1 VLDSSNHCR
10 FWLEE
15 IMSGSRPENP
25 DVNAQDVTFP
35 ETVPDPV
42 EPDCDPVD
50 EGCNPKTGFEP
61 GTEMVPEK
69 GDFHTRPER

>member
-1 VLDSSNHCR
+1 
-10 FWLEE
+10 
-15 IMSGSRPENP
+15 
-25 DVNAQDVTFP
+25 
-35 ETVPDPV
+35 V

-69 GDFHTRPER
+69 GDFHTRPAR

>member
-1 VLDSSNHCR
+1 LTPPTNITL
-10 FWLEE
+10 WLEE

-25 DVNAQDVTFP
+25 DTPPENVSFP

-42 EPDCDPVD
+42 DSDCDPVD
-50 EGCNPKTGFEP
+50 EGCNPNTGFEP

-69 GDFHTRPER
+69 GDFHTH

>member
-1 VLDSSNHCR
+1 
-10 FWLEE
+10 
-15 IMSGSRPENP
+15 MSGSRPENP
-25 DVNAQDVTFP
+25 DAAPDNVNFP

-42 EPDCDPVD
+42 DSDCDPVD

-69 GDFHTRPER
+69 GDFHTRSGG